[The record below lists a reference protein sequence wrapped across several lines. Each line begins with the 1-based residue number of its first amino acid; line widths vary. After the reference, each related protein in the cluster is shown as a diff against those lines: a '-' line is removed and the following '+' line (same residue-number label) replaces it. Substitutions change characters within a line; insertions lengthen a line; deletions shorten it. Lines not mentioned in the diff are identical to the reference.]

1 MAVLTARLCR
11 LTYKVKTSQEIICG
25 KKLSM
30 RLQKNFDR
38 LAKPS
43 PPALNRRM
51 GDLRNHR
58 REERRDDKI

>member
-30 RLQKNFDR
+30 RLQK
-38 LAKPS
+38 K
-43 PPALNRRM
+43 
-51 GDLRNHR
+51 LRSAGKAITAGLEWTHG
-58 REERRDDKI
+58 